1 MSKSYIPS
9 APGNPVLVQHCTDPR
24 CIFPQHVAQILSVER
39 LLSPSCAVVL
49 LFCVADRIMYLLLTG
64 WKVISVIIPTSMQHR
79 LVQGTPAGSHVV
91 AATANIRA
99 SQAPSTRP
107 NRADM
112 AWSRSLTPQIHHL
125 LQGPQYTR

>member
-9 APGNPVLVQHCTDPR
+9 APGSPVLVQHCADPR

-49 LFCVADRIMYLLLTG
+49 LFCVANRITYLLLTG
-64 WKVISVIIPTSMQHR
+64 WKVISVIIPPSMHR

-91 AATANIRA
+91 AAAATANIRA

-112 AWSRSLTPQIHHL
+112 AWSRSLTSSSARVPVH
-125 LQGPQYTR
+125 